1 MYWKLVHGGGPCIS
15 RKNKEI
21 DSPRQCGYMEA
32 VFRMQCFG
40 RMVIAK
46 FERNE
51 LYWRNLSRNASE
63 VRRVLAQDQLEKIE
77 AEANKEQEALHK
89 QYAKVLKLDNRE
101 FQKLLSKEQLEE
113 RKALEQERNRLE
125 KAFRETDG
133 IHPAY
138 RLAPSTLYED
148 DFSVAKELEPLR

>member
-77 AEANKEQEALHK
+77 AEAKTSIQSAQETRQSNKLEMACLFTQR
-89 QYAKVLKLDNRE
+89 NWR
-101 FQKLLSKEQLEE
+101 QKKTCVPKS
-113 RKALEQERNRLE
+113 
-125 KAFRETDG
+125 
-133 IHPAY
+133 
-138 RLAPSTLYED
+138 RLAHACEVEAPPVPTRGCSPAGM
-148 DFSVAKELEPLR
+148 SLRTRISRR